1 MRPTR
6 CRPSRLCE
14 LSWYEVSEPAKH
26 LSLSPN
32 LAVVAYLDNAK
43 LDLVV
48 MPPPPRV
55 SWQLVAAHY
64 LVTKEAGHCAP
75 RAHPLPDYLLLHTKL
90 GRNKYMAITSLNT
103 MVVSPEVG
111 PGNPSFQAVD
121 SLSNCGYAILGLAV
135 LSGCRRSASLN
146 TASLGSSRCSVTTC
160 LLLLPSPNS
169 RKSQLSRNSLPVRW
183 LESWRCLPPPL
194 LLQGD
199 APASCKSHLLLGM
212 LKPTSQPPL

>member
-1 MRPTR
+1 MLRMVQTLQVAITLKPCHQRSCVAWCRPKVLPVKPFKWAPISCRKLPRPSVRLLFILPRYIAFNSPRQSDTPSGVGNLRRRSGVRPTR

-90 GRNKYMAITSLNT
+90 ERNKCMAITSLNT
-103 MVVSPEVG
+103 MV
-111 PGNPSFQAVD
+111 
-121 SLSNCGYAILGLAV
+121 
-135 LSGCRRSASLN
+135 
-146 TASLGSSRCSVTTC
+146 
-160 LLLLPSPNS
+160 LLPLVQN
-169 RKSQLSRNSLPVRW
+169 K
-183 LESWRCLPPPL
+183 C
-194 LLQGD
+194 
-199 APASCKSHLLLGM
+199 C
-212 LKPTSQPPL
+212 T

>member
-1 MRPTR
+1 MTPADIAFNSRRQSDTPSGVGNLRRRSGVRPTR

-64 LVTKEAGHCAP
+64 LVTKEAGHCLPCPPSARLPAFAYQTWEEQVHGHHLLEHDGGEP
-75 RAHPLPDYLLLHTKL
+75 R
-90 GRNKYMAITSLNT
+90 
-103 MVVSPEVG
+103 
-111 PGNPSFQAVD
+111 
-121 SLSNCGYAILGLAV
+121 
-135 LSGCRRSASLN
+135 
-146 TASLGSSRCSVTTC
+146 SRTWQSK
-160 LLLLPSPNS
+160 LPS
-169 RKSQLSRNSLPVRW
+169 
-183 LESWRCLPPPL
+183 C
-194 LLQGD
+194 
-199 APASCKSHLLLGM
+199 
-212 LKPTSQPPL
+212 